1 MKINSLNLIFVW
13 GFILFFILPPK
24 ISAETLTTVSGK
36 VYNNYKFIDFYADQV
51 LVSHA
56 EGFTFLKYTDLPK
69 DIREQYSREIK
80 GHNLQSP
87 LKKFARLQLTT
98 ASQNANP
105 LRAIR
110 QLTKIKNQYS
120 SYPEIIA
127 EFDKAILK
135 KQQEI
140 AIEKILGKNADPKTP
155 SKQYLAL
162 KQMLPNVADPGLIK
176 EINFFLEKENNFLKQ
191 ISEVLDVAISDAA
204 ELEVSS
210 MFFQR
215 FDDIKKVVT
224 TYLAN
229 EQKESYLAK
238 INKLV
243 SAKQDEMQS
252 EIESNKEQIALIVQK
267 HQDAQTRLNK
277 LFQQEENIDHQLGQK
292 IIEDTIKLE
301 TAIRCSQSENDY
313 ERALEILKTSFENS
327 QYAVNKNKAKMALAN
342 LEEAARKERLRRAR
356 IAKMQKIQLNN
367 DSNGSFVINKGATD
381 AKWTLYIIPIENRN
395 EAQIFLNLFKEVN
408 EQAKIYVE
416 YSSKAEYTSDLR
428 TNVEYRKISVQAL
441 KRSNAAIE
449 DIEKW
454 ENYMKQNGLMR
465 AFTLPSGTYA
475 FSNLNFHA
483 HLIAREPYVKD
494 ATIRFYYYYKE
505 YQPGK
510 TGNQWNI
517 E

>member
-1 MKINSLNLIFVW
+1 
-13 GFILFFILPPK
+13 
-24 ISAETLTTVSGK
+24 
-36 VYNNYKFIDFYADQV
+36 
-51 LVSHA
+51 
-56 EGFTFLKYTDLPK
+56 
-69 DIREQYSREIK
+69 
-80 GHNLQSP
+80 
-87 LKKFARLQLTT
+87 
-98 ASQNANP
+98 
-105 LRAIR
+105 
-110 QLTKIKNQYS
+110 
-120 SYPEIIA
+120 
-127 EFDKAILK
+127 
-135 KQQEI
+135 
-140 AIEKILGKNADPKTP
+140 
-155 SKQYLAL
+155 
-162 KQMLPNVADPGLIK
+162 
-176 EINFFLEKENNFLKQ
+176 
-191 ISEVLDVAISDAA
+191 
-204 ELEVSS
+204 
-210 MFFQR
+210 
-215 FDDIKKVVT
+215 
-224 TYLAN
+224 
-229 EQKESYLAK
+229 
-238 INKLV
+238 
-243 SAKQDEMQS
+243 
-252 EIESNKEQIALIVQK
+252 
-267 HQDAQTRLNK
+267 
-277 LFQQEENIDHQLGQK
+277 
-292 IIEDTIKLE
+292 
-301 TAIRCSQSENDY
+301 
-313 ERALEILKTSFENS
+313 
-327 QYAVNKNKAKMALAN
+327 
-342 LEEAARKERLRRAR
+342 
-356 IAKMQKIQLNN
+356 MQKIQLNN

>member
-1 MKINSLNLIFVW
+1 
-13 GFILFFILPPK
+13 
-24 ISAETLTTVSGK
+24 
-36 VYNNYKFIDFYADQV
+36 
-51 LVSHA
+51 
-56 EGFTFLKYTDLPK
+56 
-69 DIREQYSREIK
+69 
-80 GHNLQSP
+80 
-87 LKKFARLQLTT
+87 
-98 ASQNANP
+98 
-105 LRAIR
+105 
-110 QLTKIKNQYS
+110 
-120 SYPEIIA
+120 
-127 EFDKAILK
+127 
-135 KQQEI
+135 
-140 AIEKILGKNADPKTP
+140 
-155 SKQYLAL
+155 
-162 KQMLPNVADPGLIK
+162 MLPNVADPGLIK

-267 HQDAQTRLNK
+267 HQDAQTQLNK

-342 LEEAARKERLRRAR
+342 LEEAARKERLRRER

-381 AKWTLYIIPIENRN
+381 VKWTLYIIPIENRN